1 MIITFQLN
9 LIYVIA
15 IYRCV
20 RPQCYIH
27 FRLGSSDRHAIA
39 KTERNVGKG
48 ARAARIQ
55 RSKMVFVTVSLFL
68 LSLVRSV
75 FVSRV
80 AD

>member
-1 MIITFQLN
+1 
-9 LIYVIA
+9 
-15 IYRCV
+15 
-20 RPQCYIH
+20 
-27 FRLGSSDRHAIA
+27 LGSSDRHAIA